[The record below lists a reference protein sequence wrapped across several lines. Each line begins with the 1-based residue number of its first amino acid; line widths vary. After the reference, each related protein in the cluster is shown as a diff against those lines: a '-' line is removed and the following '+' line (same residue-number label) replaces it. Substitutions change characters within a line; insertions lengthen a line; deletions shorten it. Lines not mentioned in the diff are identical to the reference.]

1 MPLTTNPSSRLR
13 AAALTCVLCLVAA
26 ACTESD
32 PAADTGAAA
41 DDSTGD
47 TGDDTPHTTL
57 LATVPNTLCDA
68 VGVVG
73 VQIQAVQVGCE
84 HPPPAP
90 CTMPSDPPPIDGD
103 TISCPITDPTVT
115 LGVRIE
121 AAAEY
126 QVEVVL
132 DRAPDA
138 ETRECFA
145 ESVMQTSVLVTSVDL
160 DVGAEKMLIGTGA
173 PCPE

>member
-1 MPLTTNPSSRLR
+1 MPVKSNPTSRLR
-13 AAALTCVLCLVAA
+13 AAALTCVLCLVAG
-26 ACTESD
+26 ACSESD
-32 PAADTGAAA
+32 PAADTGSAA
-41 DDSTGD
+41 DGSTSTGD
-47 TGDDTPHTTL
+47 TTPHTTL
-57 LATVPNTLCDA
+57 LATVPNSVCDA

-90 CTMPSDPPPIDGD
+90 CTMPSDPPPIEGD

-126 QVEVVL
+126 QVEVIS
-132 DRAPDA
+132 DRAPEA
-138 ETRECFA
+138 ATRECFA

-160 DVGAEKMLIGTGA
+160 DVGAEKTLIGAGA

>member
-1 MPLTTNPSSRLR
+1 MPVKTNPSSRLR
-13 AAALTCVLCLVAA
+13 AAALTCVLCLVAG
-26 ACTESD
+26 ACSESD
-32 PAADTGAAA
+32 PATDTGSAA
-41 DDSTGD
+41 DESTGGTGD
-47 TGDDTPHTTL
+47 TTPHTTL
-57 LATVPNTLCDA
+57 LATVPNSVCDA

-73 VQIQAVQVGCE
+73 VQIQAVKVGCE
-84 HPPPAP
+84 QPPPAP
-90 CTMPSDPPPIDGD
+90 CTLPSEPTPIDGD

-126 QVEVVL
+126 QVEVVT

-138 ETRECFA
+138 ATRECFA
-145 ESVMQTSVLVTSVDL
+145 ESAMQTSVLVTSVDL
-160 DVGAEKMLIGTGA
+160 DVAAQKMLIGTGA